1 MRLSAKKIK
10 ILCHKRGLGLGELL
24 VRAGVSRT
32 AYYSL
37 ARKNSVLPKSV
48 LALAETLGVRPS
60 RLVDESEPATRRVKD
75 LLSRLDEIL
84 TAEPGADRD
93 NVWHTLLLL
102 QEPPVDRLNRG
113 LLRGRGTAVYR

>member
-1 MRLSAKKIK
+1 M
-10 ILCHKRGLGLGELL
+10 
-24 VRAGVSRT
+24 SRT

-37 ARKNSVLPKSV
+37 VRKNSVLPKSV

-60 RLVDESEPATRRVKD
+60 RLIDEPEPATRRVTD

-84 TAEPGADRD
+84 TAHPGADRD

-102 QEPPVDRLNRG
+102 QEPPIDRLNRG
-113 LLRGRGTAVYR
+113 LLRGQGTSVHR

>member
-1 MRLSAKKIK
+1 MRLSAEKVKT
-10 ILCHKRGLGLGELL
+10 LCQNRGLRLGELL
-24 VRAGVSRT
+24 LRAGVSRT

-37 ARKNSVLPKSV
+37 VRKNSVLPNSV

-60 RLVDESEPATRRVKD
+60 RLIDEPEPETRRVKD

-84 TAEPGADRD
+84 AAHPGADRD

-113 LLRGRGTAVYR
+113 LLRGQGTSVYR